1 MATLKLNS
9 QTVVSESS
17 GTLTA
22 PALNITTGT
31 MASGITYPSG
41 HILQIKHTTKT
52 TSYSD
57 SADANYDNIPG
68 FEVSITPFFSTSKIL
83 LIANLRAG
91 NNNAGS
97 HNGNV
102 VRLRRSIDD
111 GTYSNIGNQLQTN
124 IKDGYGYAITHVLTH
139 IDTPNTIQKVEY
151 SVGYADVSSAFSSE
165 LYIGTNLGG
174 NSEPV
179 SESVIMAME
188 LKT

>member
-1 MATLKLNS
+1 MPSVFKFNGN
-9 QTVVSESS
+9 EIIDSS
-17 GTLTA
+17 GKV
-22 PALNITTGT
+22 TTSAFPT
-31 MASGITYPSG
+31 NS
-41 HILQIKHTTKT
+41 ILQLKHATRT

-57 SADANYDNIPG
+57 TSVDNNYTNIPS
-68 FEVSITPFFSTSKIL
+68 FEVSITPSSTLNKIL
-83 LIANLRAG
+83 VIANLRAS

-97 HNGNV
+97 HNGMV
-102 VRLRRSIDD
+102 LRFRRSINDAS
-111 GTYSNIGNQLQTN
+111 YQEIGNVLQTN

-151 SVGYADVSSAFSSE
+151 SVGYADVSTAFSSE